1 MKIDLIFSAEQCK
14 TELVKG
20 KTAVIIDVLR
30 ASTVITTALSNG
42 ARGIA
47 PFVAAD
53 EAISFREHH
62 KANGEEQ
69 ILLAGEHRCVKLPG
83 FDLDNSPGLYTQDV
97 VSGKIIAMV
106 TTNGTV
112 AIRNARE
119 ADRIYILCM
128 LNLCA
133 ITRRLAENKRDVV
146 FVCSGALGRFSLED
160 GICAGICIDR
170 LCATINCALSD
181 GARLLRDYYRI
192 HQDDIIQVLHQV
204 DHSKRLVDWG
214 YAADLDACFTRDTIN
229 LIPEYRDELIMPV
242 FPDS

>member
-30 ASTVITTALSNG
+30 SSTVIATALFNG

-47 PFVAAD
+47 PFAAAD
-53 EAISFREHH
+53 EALSFRERHR
-62 KANGEEQ
+62 ANGDEQ
-69 ILLAGEHRCVKLPG
+69 VLLAGEYRCVKLPG
-83 FDLDNSPGLYTQDV
+83 FDLDNSPGLYTRDV

-112 AIRNARE
+112 AIRNAME
-119 ADRIYILCM
+119 ADRLYILCM
-128 LNLCA
+128 LNLYA
-133 ITRRLAENKRDVV
+133 ITRRLAEDGRDVV

-170 LCATINCALSD
+170 LCATSDCVLGD
-181 GARLLRDYYRI
+181 GARLLQDYCHT
-192 HQDDIIQVLHQV
+192 HQDDIIQVLYQV

-214 YAADLDACFTRDTIN
+214 FAGDLDACFALDTIN
-229 LIPEYRDELIMPV
+229 LIPESRDSLIVPA
-242 FPDS
+242 FPNP